1 MHRNRWSRL
10 VVAAASA
17 CLVAGFV
24 GAAASAQPSGTE
36 TGARKAADPVKV
48 GIIYSRTGLLS
59 AYGAQYIQGLRLGL
73 SYATKGTGKVNGR
86 KIEITAVDD
95 GTDAAKAVTAAKD
108 LIGRGY
114 KIIGGSVSSGVA
126 LQIAPLAQQNR
137 VLNISGPAATD
148 LITGANRYTFRSG
161 RQSIQDTLAIKEILG
176 KGGGGKKIVVLAQDS
191 AFGQGNVA
199 AVRTH
204 LGGRGHSV
212 SSVLVPLSASD
223 FTPYAE
229 RARQQNA
236 DLLYVAWA
244 GTTGPALWRALEQ
257 QNVTRSVTIATGLAE
272 RATWASYVSGINFL
286 SHYVADAPKNKVNDW
301 LKKQMKRKNQSP
313 DIFTPDGFVAGQMI
327 VRAVQKGGGDD
338 VDRMISA
345 LEGWKFVG
353 PKGPQRIRPED
364 HAMLQ
369 PMFQVRLRQTGGKY
383 RAVPVKTFSPGNVQ
397 PPVRPFPS

>member
-1 MHRNRWSRL
+1 M
-10 VVAAASA
+10 
-17 CLVAGFV
+17 G
-24 GAAASAQPSGTE
+24 
-36 TGARKAADPVKV
+36 GARRRHGVDGGGGRGDGRRRNTQRRHHCGGGPVKV

-59 AYGAQYIQGLRLGL
+59 AYGAQYIQGLKLGL
-73 SYATKGTGKVNGR
+73 EYATKGTNRVNGR

-95 GTDAAKAVTAAKD
+95 GTDPAKAVTAAKD

-126 LQIAPLAQQNR
+126 LQIAPLAEQNR

-176 KGGGGKKIVVLAQDS
+176 KGVGKKIVVVRAGLSLRPGQRRRRAHASS
-191 AFGQGNVA
+191 AA
-199 AVRTH
+199 AATR
-204 LGGRGHSV
+204 SAA
-212 SSVLVPLSASD
+212 SSCRCRRSD
-223 FTPYAE
+223 FTPYARAGEAAE
-229 RARQQNA
+229 RR
-236 DLLYVAWA
+236 
-244 GTTGPALWRALEQ
+244 PALRRLGRHDRRPRCGARSSSRACP
-257 QNVTRSVTIATGLAE
+257 RSVTIATGLAE
-272 RATWASYVSGINFL
+272 RATWGSYVSGINFL
-286 SHYVADAPKNKVNDW
+286 SHYVANAPKNKVNDW
-301 LKKQMKRKNQSP
+301 LVRKMKRRNQAP
-313 DIFTPDGFVAGQMI
+313 DIFTPDGFVAAQMI
-327 VRAVQKGGGDD
+327 VRAVQQGGGDN

-369 PMFQVRLRQTGGKY
+369 PMFQVRLRTVSGKQV
-383 RAVPVKTFSPGNVQ
+383 AVPVKTFSPGNVQ

>member
-10 VVAAASA
+10 AVAATSVV
-17 CLVAGFV
+17 LVAGFA
-24 GAAASAQPSGTE
+24 GASASARPNGTNA
-36 TGARKAADPVKV
+36 GGRQSASSVKV

-59 AYGAQYIQGLRLGL
+59 AYGAQYVQGLRLGL
-73 SYATKGTGKVNGR
+73 DYATKGTGKVNGK

-95 GTDAAKAVTAAKD
+95 GTDPAKAVTAAKD

-126 LQIAPLAQQNR
+126 LQIAPLADQNR

-161 RQSIQDTLAIKEILG
+161 RQSIQDTLAVKEILG
-176 KGGGGKKIVVLAQDS
+176 KGVGKKIVVLAQDS

-199 AVRTH
+199 AVRTF

-212 SSVLVPLSASD
+212 SSILVPLSTSD
-223 FTPYAE
+223 FTPYAD
-229 RARQQNA
+229 RAKQQNA
-236 DLLYVAWA
+236 DLLFVAWA
-244 GTTGPALWRALEQ
+244 GTTGPALWRSLEQ
-257 QNVTRSVTIATGLAE
+257 QGLTRSVQIATGLAE
-272 RATWASYVSGINFL
+272 RATWGSYVSGINFL
-286 SHYVADAPKNKVNDW
+286 SHYVYTAPKNKVNDW
-301 LKKQMKRKNQSP
+301 LVAKLKRRNQVP
-313 DIFTPDGFVAGQMI
+313 DIFTPDGFVAAQMI

-338 VDRMISA
+338 VDKMISA
-345 LEGWKFVG
+345 LEGWKFTG

-369 PMFQVRLRQTGGKY
+369 PMFQVRLRTVKGKLV
-383 RAVPVKTFSPGNVQ
+383 AVPVKTFSPGNVQ

>member
-1 MHRNRWSRL
+1 MQRIRWHRL

-17 CLVAGFV
+17 CLVAAFG

-36 TGARKAADPVKV
+36 TTARQAADPVKV

-73 SYATKGTGKVNGR
+73 EYATKGTGRVNGR

-126 LQIAPLAQQNR
+126 LQIAPLAEQNR

-176 KGGGGKKIVVLAQDS
+176 RGVGRRIVVVAQDS

-204 LGGRGHSV
+204 LGGRGHTV
-212 SSVLVPLSASD
+212 SSILVPLSASD

-229 RARQQNA
+229 RAKNQNA
-236 DLLYVAWA
+236 DLLFVAWA
-244 GTTGPALWRALEQ
+244 GTTGPALWRAMEQ
-257 QNVTRSVTIATGLAE
+257 QGVTRAVTIATGLAE
-272 RATWASYVSGINFL
+272 RATWGSYISGINFL
-286 SHYVADAPKNKVNDW
+286 SHYVANAPKNKVNDW
-301 LKKQMKRKNQSP
+301 LVRKMKRRNQVP
-313 DIFTPDGFVAGQMI
+313 DIFTPDGFVAAQMI
-327 VRAVQKGGGDD
+327 VRAVQRGGGDN

-353 PKGPQRIRPED
+353 PKGAMRVRPED
-364 HAMLQ
+364 HALLQ
-369 PMFQVRLRQTGGKY
+369 PMFQVRLRTQGGKQV
-383 RAVPVKTFSPGNVQ
+383 AVPVKTFSPGNVQ